1 MNFWAKLSYFV
12 KNNQNIAKIGIGDI
26 SGAGISSLFWF
37 YIASSLGPEKFGEL
51 NFFIGIAGL
60 AQMLSL
66 FGTSHVLTVYTSK
79 NFKIQSSLISISLI
93 LGTISFIIT
102 MFIFEKLDA
111 SFLILAFML
120 PEIANGIIL
129 GKKCFSQY
137 SKFFLLQKFLL
148 FSLGISFYYFLG
160 FEFILLAMILSYIP
174 YSKFIFSEFK
184 SSKISLNLIQ
194 EKKGFI
200 FNNYIISI
208 STAFNTQLDK
218 LIIAPLLGFSLL
230 GEYALVSQIIAVMAI
245 ITSILFKYILP
256 QDSRG
261 ENTQKIKKYT
271 IIFSFIV
278 AILGMIILPQA
289 ISYIFPKFENVVDG
303 IRLAS
308 FLIIPSTIG
317 MLYTSKLLA
326 SEKSRY
332 ILISNLVSTV
342 IFFAG
347 FLTLGP
353 LYGLLGLI
361 TVLITSS
368 TIHTTIIFLAS
379 KHIEKTQTK
388 N

>member
-1 MNFWAKLSYFV
+1 
-12 KNNQNIAKIGIGDI
+12 
-26 SGAGISSLFWF
+26 
-37 YIASSLGPEKFGEL
+37 
-51 NFFIGIAGL
+51 
-60 AQMLSL
+60 
-66 FGTSHVLTVYTSK
+66 
-79 NFKIQSSLISISLI
+79 
-93 LGTISFIIT
+93 
-102 MFIFEKLDA
+102 
-111 SFLILAFML
+111 
-120 PEIANGIIL
+120 
-129 GKKCFSQY
+129 
-137 SKFFLLQKFLL
+137 
-148 FSLGISFYYFLG
+148 
-160 FEFILLAMILSYIP
+160 
-174 YSKFIFSEFK
+174 
-184 SSKISLNLIQ
+184 
-194 EKKGFI
+194 
-200 FNNYIISI
+200 
-208 STAFNTQLDK
+208 
-218 LIIAPLLGFSLL
+218 
-230 GEYALVSQIIAVMAI
+230 
-245 ITSILFKYILP
+245 
-256 QDSRG
+256 
-261 ENTQKIKKYT
+261 
-271 IIFSFIV
+271 
-278 AILGMIILPQA
+278 MIILPQA